1 MHVQLQLEEL
11 EERSV
16 LSAADL
22 ASFQQQT
29 LPSLQTQFQALVP
42 LVQSTL
48 QTNLN
53 HLEAL
58 APAFPAPLQPLLGAL
73 FAQQQQFVNAFP
85 LLATITFQQTVAN
98 FEAQL
103 LAQPA
108 PPPPAPVRPA
118 IVPVFFPFFPGFFG
132 FPGAARFAG
141 GGVGFTSGFTSG
153 FSGFSGFS
161 SGFSGGSG
169 SGGGDPPTVVGQGM
183 GAGLMT
189 TAGALTL
196 ARSNHR

>member
-1 MHVQLQLEEL
+1 LEEL

-22 ASFQQQT
+22 ASFQQQL

-42 LVQSTL
+42 VVQSTL

-53 HLEAL
+53 RLEAL
-58 APAFPAPLQPLLGAL
+58 APLFPAQLQPLLGAL

-108 PPPPAPVRPA
+108 PSPPPPVRPVVVA
-118 IVPVFFPFFPGFFG
+118 PVFFPFFPGGFFG
-132 FPGAARFAG
+132 FPGAGAFGG
-141 GGVGFTSGFTSG
+141 GGVGFSSGFTSG
-153 FSGFSGFS
+153 FSGFSG
-161 SGFSGGSG
+161 GFSGGSG

-189 TAGALTL
+189 TVGALTL

>member
-22 ASFQQQT
+22 ASFQQQL
-29 LPSLQTQFQALVP
+29 LPSLQTQFLALVP
-42 LVQSTL
+42 VVQSTL
-48 QTNLN
+48 QTDLN

-58 APAFPAPLQPLLGAL
+58 APSFPAQLQPLLGAL
-73 FAQQQQFVNAFP
+73 FAQEQQFVNAFP
-85 LLATITFQQTVAN
+85 LLAAITFQQTVAN

-108 PPPPAPVRPA
+108 PSPPAPVRPV
-118 IVPVFFPFFPGFFG
+118 IVAPVFFPFFPGFFG
-132 FPGAARFAG
+132 FPGVGAFGG
-141 GGVGFTSGFTSG
+141 GGVGFSSSGFTSG
-153 FSGFSGFS
+153 FSGFSGGF
-161 SGFSGGSG
+161 SGFSGSG
-169 SGGGDPPTVVGQGM
+169 FADPPTVVGRGM

-189 TAGALTL
+189 PASALTL
-196 ARSNHR
+196 SQSNHR